1 MNDKEIMELTI
12 QEAIKQLKSLT
23 NASKLIEN
31 IGYQF
36 EALLDNIFIETDYK
50 DDDGY
55 KVRRV
60 ENISAQLIED
70 VQDTI
75 KELNMIRRLNG

>member
-36 EALLDNIFIETDYK
+36 EALLDNIFIEVLKIY
-50 DDDGY
+50 
-55 KVRRV
+55 
-60 ENISAQLIED
+60 L
-70 VQDTI
+70 
-75 KELNMIRRLNG
+75 LN